1 MGCMTSF
8 GVRFFV
14 GRSVRDIIISIDIIL
29 ENITP
34 TSAQLEAGDIN
45 NSGTIDIVIIVGE
58 IIGE

>member
-1 MGCMTSF
+1 MTSF